1 MTKFNYGDRLRL
13 TLKDGK
19 TVEGVVTAMG
29 GVFHTWETPQNLIPH
44 AIKTDDGKIFVIKK
58 GMKICKL
65 D

>member
-1 MTKFNYGDRLRL
+1 MKTIHYGARLRL

-29 GVFHTWETPQNLIPH
+29 GVFHTWETPHDLIPES
-44 AIKTDDGKIFVIKK
+44 IKTEKGENVVIRKW
-58 GMKICKL
+58 MKIYKL